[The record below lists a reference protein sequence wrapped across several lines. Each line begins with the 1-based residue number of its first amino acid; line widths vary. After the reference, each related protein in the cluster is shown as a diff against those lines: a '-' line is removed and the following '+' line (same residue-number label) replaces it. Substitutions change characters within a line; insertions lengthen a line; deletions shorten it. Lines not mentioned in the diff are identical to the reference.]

1 LSPELLHSQIQVFA
15 KLLHTIETMTAG
27 QLKGA

>member
-15 KLLHTIETMTAG
+15 RVLHKIDTMTAA